1 MQRVPYCSARDLVLV
16 ETSLLREHCERVQY
30 LKAQEIF
37 RNVLLKLL
45 EIIHRIAEERL
56 KENWRQLSRA
66 RHAKPKEIYQTE
78 ISQWSLRE
86 YLSQQHLV

>member
-1 MQRVPYCSARDLVLV
+1 MQCVPYCSARDLVLV
-16 ETSLLREHCERVQY
+16 ETRLLRENCERVQY

-56 KENWRQLSRA
+56 KENRR
-66 RHAKPKEIYQTE
+66 
-78 ISQWSLRE
+78 
-86 YLSQQHLV
+86 